1 MEERLHVRI
10 EGSVQGVFFR
20 EKAKEEAIHL
30 GLTGWIKNNPDG
42 SVEAVFEGEEKN
54 LRKMLAFCREGP
66 PDAVVD
72 TVEEDWEDASGEF
85 YTFDIEF

>member
-1 MEERLHVRI
+1 MEERLHVKI
-10 EGSVQGVFFR
+10 EGTVQGVFFR
-20 EKAKEEAIHL
+20 EKTKEKAIEL

-54 LRKMLAFCREGP
+54 LRKMLAFCQEGP

-72 TVEEDWEDASGEF
+72 TVEEEWEDNTGEF
-85 YTFDIEF
+85 YTFDFEF